1 VEEKKKKRKLVEHRT
16 SQMKDERFM
25 CKLSYELSSRIRS
38 LKGLCHSKI
47 RLDLGN
53 ALRIRFLIPISTLED
68 ESHLCEGTMCPDAWG
83 PCIHS
88 FMNVL

>member
-1 VEEKKKKRKLVEHRT
+1 
-16 SQMKDERFM
+16 M

-68 ESHLCEGTMCPDAWG
+68 ESHLCEGQCAQMHGG
-83 PCIHS
+83 PV
-88 FMNVL
+88 FTAL